1 MSNVIYRNRYAI
13 SRRICQISI
22 LLLFY
27 TGFTYDWKIGGVEV
41 LQGNLSASALFGV
54 IPLTDPY
61 AVLQILFSGHVLLFD
76 TLLGALFI
84 IALYAIFG
92 GRAFCSWVCPVN
104 VITDNAQK
112 IRARF
117 KLPSVLKISRTTR
130 YWILGLSLLLS
141 FLSGVAAFEW
151 VSPISMFHRELIYG
165 MQMGWVGVAV
175 IFLLDLFIQK
185 QAWCGHLCPL
195 GGFYSILGR
204 VSLLRIKFNKED
216 CTKCGDCHRICPEPQ
231 VLNLGVIFKEEM
243 VYSGNCTNCG
253 RCITRC
259 PEECFQFSLRKN
271 RPKNQES
278 LLKETTHFE
287 NEGNSS
293 RG

>member
-1 MSNVIYRNRYAI
+1 MSNIIYRNRFAI
-13 SRRICQISI
+13 SRRICQLSI

-27 TGFTYDWKIGGVEV
+27 TSFIYDWKIGGVEV
-41 LQGNLSASALFGV
+41 LEGNLSASTLFGM

-61 AVLQILFSGHVLLFD
+61 AAFQILFSGHSLLFD
-76 TLLGALFI
+76 TLMGAVIILGFYLV
-84 IALYAIFG
+84 FG

-104 VITDNAQK
+104 MITDNAQK
-112 IRARF
+112 LRARF
-117 KLPSVLKISRTTR
+117 KIPSLLKINRRAR
-130 YWILGLSLLLS
+130 YWILGLSLVLS

-151 VSPISMFHRELIYG
+151 ISPISMLHRELIYG

-175 IFLLDLFIQK
+175 IFLFDLFIQK

-204 VSLLRIKFNKED
+204 VSLLRINFNKEK

-231 VLNLGVIFKEEM
+231 VLNLAVIFKEEM

-253 RCITRC
+253 RCITQC
-259 PEECFQFSLRKN
+259 PEECFQFSLRKS
-271 RPKNQES
+271 RPDNQES
-278 LLKETTHFE
+278 LLKEINFSE
-287 NEGNSS
+287 NERN
-293 RG
+293 

>member
-1 MSNVIYRNRYAI
+1 MSNISYRNRFAI
-13 SRRICQISI
+13 SRRICQLSI

-27 TGFTYDWKIGGVEV
+27 TSFIYDWKIGGVEV
-41 LQGNLSASALFGV
+41 LEGNLSASTLFGM

-61 AVLQILFSGHVLLFD
+61 AAFQILFSGHSLLFD
-76 TLLGALFI
+76 TLMGAVIILGFYLV
-84 IALYAIFG
+84 FG

-104 VITDNAQK
+104 MITDNAQK
-112 IRARF
+112 LRARF
-117 KLPSVLKISRTTR
+117 KIPSLLKINRRAR
-130 YWILGLSLLLS
+130 YWILGLSLVLS

-151 VSPISMFHRELIYG
+151 ISPISMLHRELIYG

-175 IFLLDLFIQK
+175 IFLFDLFIQK

-204 VSLLRIKFNKED
+204 VSLLRINFNKEK

-231 VLNLGVIFKEEM
+231 VLNLAVIFKEEM

-253 RCITRC
+253 RCITQC
-259 PEECFQFSLRKN
+259 PEECFQFSLRKS
-271 RPKNQES
+271 RPDNQES
-278 LLKETTHFE
+278 LLKEINFSE
-287 NEGNSS
+287 NESN
-293 RG
+293 

>member
-1 MSNVIYRNRYAI
+1 MIYRNRFAI
-13 SRRICQISI
+13 SRRICQLSI

-27 TGFTYDWKIGGVEV
+27 TSFIYDWKIGGVEV
-41 LQGNLSASALFGV
+41 LEGNLSASTLFGM

-61 AVLQILFSGHVLLFD
+61 AAFQILFSGHSLLFD
-76 TLLGALFI
+76 TLMGAVIILGFYLV
-84 IALYAIFG
+84 FG

-104 VITDNAQK
+104 MITDNAQK
-112 IRARF
+112 LRARF
-117 KLPSVLKISRTTR
+117 KIPSLLKINRRAR
-130 YWILGLSLLLS
+130 YWILGLSLVLS

-151 VSPISMFHRELIYG
+151 ISPISMLHRELIYG

-175 IFLLDLFIQK
+175 IFLFDLFIQK

-204 VSLLRIKFNKED
+204 VSLLRINFNKEK

-231 VLNLGVIFKEEM
+231 VLNLAVIFKEEM

-253 RCITRC
+253 RCITQC
-259 PEECFQFSLRKN
+259 PEECFQFSLRKS
-271 RPKNQES
+271 RPDNQES
-278 LLKETTHFE
+278 LLKEINFSE
-287 NEGNSS
+287 NESN
-293 RG
+293 